1 MSDGGSLEINA
12 GQSIAN
18 AGNLTLFS
26 GSQLRAD
33 VMNSGLLLL
42 ENASTT
48 RDVIL
53 LANSQM
59 RAENSTV
66 GSLSQQPSADL
77 EFRLESLS
85 NFDNFGVTGA
95 ASLNGD
101 IVVTLL
107 GGFAPSLGDQFQ
119 VLAASSITGTPT
131 FDFSAAPLANGLA
144 WAIAH
149 APTSLTL
156 QVISTGVTGD
166 FNLTGLV
173 DGADFL
179 LWQRGGSPNP
189 LSSSDLALWKS
200 NFGASAS
207 APPAINAVPE
217 PHAWLLSGVAGLALW
232 RRRG

>member
-18 AGNLTLFS
+18 AGSLTLFS

-48 RDVIL
+48 RDVTL

-66 GSLSQQPSADL
+66 GSLAQQPTANL
-77 EFRLESLS
+77 EFRLGSLS

-119 VLAASSITGTPT
+119 VLTASSITGAMT
-131 FDFSAAPLANGLA
+131 FDFSAAPLASGLGWGVA
-144 WAIAH
+144 LS
-149 APTSLTL
+149 PTSLSL
-156 QVISTGVTGD
+156 VVIPSGIQGD
-166 FNLTGLV
+166 FNASGLV

-189 LSSSDLALWKS
+189 LSSGDLALWKS
-200 NFGASAS
+200 NFGASFS
-207 APPAINAVPE
+207 ATSTTSAIPE
-217 PHAWLLSGVAGLALW
+217 PRSLLLAAMTCIVI
-232 RRRG
+232 RRRCR